1 MRLRSSSSDD
11 LCLVVESGCLQVF
24 KSLECNL
31 VKLQF
36 EFELNQ
42 NTRFKFKDQTSADS
56 VDFMN
61 LLTSHLKMFTAA

>member
-1 MRLRSSSSDD
+1 M
-11 LCLVVESGCLQVF
+11 
-24 KSLECNL
+24 
-31 VKLQF
+31 KLQF

-42 NTRFKFKDQTSADS
+42 NMRVKFKDQTSADS